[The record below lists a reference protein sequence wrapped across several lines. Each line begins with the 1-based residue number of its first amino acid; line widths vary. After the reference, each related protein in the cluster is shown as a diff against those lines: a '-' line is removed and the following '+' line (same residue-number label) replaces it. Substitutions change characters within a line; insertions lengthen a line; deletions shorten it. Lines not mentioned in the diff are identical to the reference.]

1 MKKTKKP
8 TAIPVLPNARVG
20 SIIGLLETLNEQGT
34 KIDIYKLSES
44 LRFKLNDLMPITEAA
59 ELLGFVKIES
69 GDIELADLGRKVVD
83 GDENAKKAIFRQQ
96 MLAHVLLAR
105 RIRSELENT
114 PDFHVGR
121 EVILEFLGS
130 SFTPEESERQVLAIV
145 DWARYAELF
154 DYNPE
159 TDQFF
164 LPEKAEIA

>member
-20 SIIGLLETLNEQGT
+20 SIVGLLETLNEQGI

-44 LRFKLNDLMPITEAA
+44 LGFKLNDLMPITEAA

-69 GDIELADLGRKVVD
+69 GDIELSDLGRKVVD

-96 MLAHVLLAR
+96 MLASVLLAR
-105 RIRSELENT
+105 RIRGELEKAQ
-114 PDFHVGR
+114 DFRIGR

-154 DYNPE
+154 DYDPD

-164 LPEKAEIA
+164 LPETAETA

>member
-1 MKKTKKP
+1 
-8 TAIPVLPNARVG
+8 VLPNARVG
-20 SIIGLLETLNEQGT
+20 SIVGLLETLNEQEA

-44 LRFKLNDLMPITEAA
+44 LRFELNALMPITEAA

-96 MLAHVLLAR
+96 MLANVLLAR
-105 RIRSELENT
+105 RIRAELEKAE
-114 PDFHVGR
+114 DSRVGR

-130 SFTPEESERQVLAIV
+130 SFTPDESERQVLAIV

-154 DYNPE
+154 DYDPD

-164 LPEKAEIA
+164 LPETSETA

>member
-8 TAIPVLPNARVG
+8 TAIPVLPNARIG
-20 SIIGLLETLNEQGT
+20 SIVGLLETLNEQGT

-44 LRFKLNDLMPITEAA
+44 LGFKLNDLMPITEAA
-59 ELLGFVKIES
+59 ELLGFVKIEH

-83 GDENAKKAIFRQQ
+83 GDENDKKSIFRQQ
-96 MLAHVLLAR
+96 MLASVLLAR
-105 RIRSELENT
+105 RIRSELQSAQ
-114 PDFHVGR
+114 DFRVGR

-130 SFTPEESERQVLAIV
+130 SFTPDESERQVLAIV

-154 DYNPE
+154 DYDPE

-164 LPEKAEIA
+164 LPEKAETA

>member
-1 MKKTKKP
+1 MKRTKKP
-8 TAIPVLPNARVG
+8 TAIPMLPNARVG
-20 SIIGLLETLNEQGT
+20 SIVGLLETLNEQEAR
-34 KIDIYKLSES
+34 IDIYKLSES
-44 LRFKLNDLMPITEAA
+44 LRFELNALMPITEAA

-96 MLAHVLLAR
+96 MLANVLLAR
-105 RIRSELENT
+105 RIQADLEKAE
-114 PDFHVGR
+114 DSRVGR

-130 SFTPEESERQVLAIV
+130 SFAPDESERQVLAIV

-154 DYNPE
+154 DYDPD

-164 LPEKAEIA
+164 LPETSETV